1 MKLFGKQVLMP
12 FVVLALLAGYAPE
25 ASAAFTASGS
35 ITGLSGTGLKITWV
49 DNSTNPKTTSTVSPN
64 TTDTSWTTV
73 GCGSGTCS
81 GTGLVTGPKWS
92 INITVMPAGQS
103 CYLGTTPG
111 TVTLSANTI
120 AANQIGNVTCTNTPS
135 FTIGGTS
142 TLNGAP
148 TGGAGSVKIGVTVNS
163 VTTNGNSGVSSW
175 TSSPILQGSSW
186 SAAVTTTPVG
196 YSCSLSIASGTN
208 IQANVTNN
216 NLTCT
221 KLTYIIGVSNP
232 SGATVSVTGTTQ
244 VNAPSTAS
252 SITFNDTY
260 GDTGVAVSASL
271 SGYTCT
277 VGGTAIPSPITAD
290 VTGVTV
296 SCTQNSF
303 TVSGIVAGLT
313 GANTVTVSNGGV
325 QVSNLGNNA
334 PFSFTVSPGSNY
346 AVTTTSPPGQICSV
360 SGNGTGSNISSNVSG
375 VLVSCIVDT
384 NSYTVS
390 GLSAGSGGVS
400 GLAAGKSLILVNNG
414 TETLILNA
422 NGDFSFPTA
431 LASGS
436 GYSVTVAVQPGGQF
450 CSVTNG
456 SGILSANVT
465 NVGVTCV
472 NTYTVGG
479 SVTGLTVSGLV
490 LKLNNA
496 TSKIIPSFAGNG
508 GAGTYSFST
517 ALPSGTTYTVGVGIQ
532 PAGYSCT
539 VTNATGIIS
548 GTVTNVNVSCAKT
561 YTVGGSITGLTA
573 SGLILKLNGSGTKIV
588 ANGAGAYVFST
599 GLVAGATYTVTVFQQ
614 PAGLTC
620 SVANATGT
628 MGNANVSNANVS
640 CVTATYT
647 VGGTVSGNSG
657 PVTLTNNGGDA
668 QTVTSTG
675 AGPWPFSFGPQSYG
689 ASWNVQVTSV
699 PSGQTCLVN
708 NGSGTITG
716 NVTNVSV
723 TCSLTTYTVGG
734 SITGL
739 SSSGLTL
746 SLNGGAQTVAPVTG
760 ATSYSFPSGLSGGS
774 YSVAITGQPTG
785 QTCSLVN
792 AAGTIAASNVS
803 NVNVTCTAAGA
814 IPRVFLMP
822 GTGQTGKYSSPSV
835 YGEDADTARNA
846 PSYTDNGD
854 GTVTDNNT
862 GLMWQQFDSGQIL
875 FTNAAGYC
883 SSQTL
888 GGHNDWRMPTAKELS
903 YILYFGGS
911 KPALNGSYFQVNTTP
926 YPQTIN
932 TTGSVASGST
942 TLTLNA
948 IYPPIVNGMY
958 VTSTS
963 AGLAAGT
970 TVTAVSTSGSTE
982 TVTLSQPTTAPMTSA
997 SFTFT
1002 TGSYSTATYIS
1013 GAYWWSSDTAKVDL
1027 VSGTATPTEWVAD
1040 AGGGVGNHLQDQTL
1054 DGGKNGKPTFY
1065 NVRCVRTAVPVYVPA
1080 VPFTDNGDG
1089 TFTDNYTGLVWQ
1101 KQISPQTYT
1110 WQDALTYVNSVNA
1123 SGGFAGKTDWRL
1135 PNIHELFSIV
1145 DITKYAPALD
1155 TTYFTNLS
1163 TLGIPS
1169 YSTKVPANPGT
1180 VGTFWSSTSQQYFP
1194 TTQAWDIQEIYNGIT
1209 SYSAKTSSQWV
1220 ILVRGGY
1227 STQST
1232 FTVSGTVTGNTGPVT
1247 LTNNG
1252 VNGQTVAAGGGS
1264 FTFTAQAYGT
1274 GYLVASTQPSGQT
1287 CTVTNGTGVVGNT
1300 VSNVVVSCTT
1310 NTFTVSGTVSGNS
1323 GPVSLTNNGG
1333 NIQTVSSTGAGPW
1346 SFSFN
1351 SQNAGDSWNVQIAS
1365 TPTGQIC
1372 MVFNASGTVSP
1383 NVANGSVNVSVI
1395 CEVNTYVTGG
1405 LISGLTSSGLTLSL
1419 NGGVQTVSVD
1429 SPSTWYFFP
1438 GALNTGAAY
1447 SIAITGQ
1454 PTGQTCTL
1462 VNSAGTIVSTNIF
1475 NANVTCTG
1483 TGGSSSS
1490 SSAVSS
1496 TSSSGSNSS
1505 SSSSTGSF
1513 TPYIVLGGP
1522 TTSSIVMN
1530 LYSDTQSG
1538 PVTVSYGTVSGTYT
1552 YTTAASTLVQS
1563 TPLTITLTGLSPNTQ
1578 YYYKVNL
1585 LSGATVIAQSSEN
1598 RFVTARPKGTA
1609 FSFVIQS
1616 DSHMDYLSDPDLF
1629 KNTLNNMLA
1638 DSPDFLID
1646 LGDTFMTEKYVIPLD
1661 AINSKSP
1668 FNPAANL
1675 PDVISRYKFE
1685 LPYYSRVA
1693 KSAPLFLVNGN
1704 HDAEL
1709 GWIRNSNKSVP
1720 PPTLA
1725 SWATNLRKSYFS
1737 NGISDASTFYS
1748 GDTVIDPNANTQRV
1762 AYYSWTWG
1770 DALFVVLD
1778 PYWNTLQSPSSTT
1791 SAWNMTLGQAQYNWL
1806 YNVLAAS
1813 SASGTKYKFIFTH
1826 NLLGGMPENKTTGL
1840 VPDPTALG
1848 GQMRGG
1854 IEAAKYFEWGG
1865 LNPDLT
1871 NGFTSNGIN
1880 NHSGWT
1886 SPIHQL
1892 FVNFGVTAVFHGH
1905 DHLYA
1910 KQVLDGIIY
1919 QEVPQP
1925 SAAAT
1930 DTTTMNNLAT
1940 SAGYLSGTLLPSS
1953 GHLRVTVTPTGGVK
1967 SEYVRSWLPACN
1979 NPNFTQS
1986 CETGSHKNR
1995 EVADTWTVP

>member
-25 ASAAFTASGS
+25 AAAAFTASGS
-35 ITGLSGTGLKITWV
+35 ITGLTGTGLKITWV

-64 TTDTSWTTV
+64 ATDTSWTTV

-221 KLTYIIGVSNP
+221 KLTYIIGVSNL

-271 SGYTCT
+271 SGYTCA

-390 GLSAGSGGVS
+390 GLSAGSGGLS

-465 NVGVTCV
+465 NVSVTCV

-599 GLVAGATYTVTVFQQ
+599 GLVAGATFTVTVFQQ

-647 VGGTVSGNSG
+647 VSGTVSGNSG

-675 AGPWPFSFGPQSYG
+675 AGPWPFSFGPQNYG

-760 ATSYSFPSGLSGGS
+760 ATSYTFPSGLSGGS

-792 AAGTIAASNVS
+792 AAGNIGASNVS

-814 IPRVFLMP
+814 IPGVFLLP
-822 GTGQTGKYSSPSV
+822 DTGQVGSFTATP
-835 YGEDADTARNA
+835 GEDSDTTQNA
-846 PSYTDNGD
+846 PSFTDNGNGTITDNVTGLMWQQLDSGEIEFSNAAAYCASRTLGGYQDWRMPTAKELFYINYFNASHPGLHPLFQINSVPLIQTNPPYTESTYISGSYWWSSDIAAVDAMSSSANPTQWASNAGGGIGNHVQDQTGISKGTKPTFFNVRCVRTITPVYVPPVKFTDNGD
-854 GTVTDNNT
+854 GTVTDNFT
-862 GLMWQQFDSGQIL
+862 GLI
-875 FTNAAGYC
+875 
-883 SSQTL
+883 
-888 GGHNDWRMPTAKELS
+888 
-903 YILYFGGS
+903 
-911 KPALNGSYFQVNTTP
+911 
-926 YPQTIN
+926 
-932 TTGSVASGST
+932 
-942 TLTLNA
+942 
-948 IYPPIVNGMY
+948 
-958 VTSTS
+958 
-963 AGLAAGT
+963 
-970 TVTAVSTSGSTE
+970 
-982 TVTLSQPTTAPMTSA
+982 
-997 SFTFT
+997 
-1002 TGSYSTATYIS
+1002 
-1013 GAYWWSSDTAKVDL
+1013 
-1027 VSGTATPTEWVAD
+1027 
-1040 AGGGVGNHLQDQTL
+1040 
-1054 DGGKNGKPTFY
+1054 
-1065 NVRCVRTAVPVYVPA
+1065 
-1080 VPFTDNGDG
+1080 
-1089 TFTDNYTGLVWQ
+1089 WQ
-1101 KQISPQTYT
+1101 KQKAPSTYT
-1110 WQDALTYVNSVNA
+1110 WEGALAYVNTLNA

-1145 DITKYAPALD
+1145 DITKFGPSMD
-1155 TTYFTNLS
+1155 TAVFTNLS
-1163 TLGIPS
+1163 DIPS
-1169 YSTKVPANPGT
+1169 YSQKINSPDL
-1180 VGTFWSSTSQQYFP
+1180 GTFWSST
-1194 TTQAWDIQEIYNGIT
+1194 TQLQHSDIAWDLHEIYNGII
-1209 SYSAKTSSQWV
+1209 SYSPKTALEYV
-1220 ILVRGGY
+1220 LLVRGGN

-1232 FTVSGTVTGNTGPVT
+1232 FTVSGTVTGNTGLVT

-1252 VNGQTVAAGGGS
+1252 VDNKTVAAGGGG
-1264 FTFTAQAYGT
+1264 FTFNAQTYGSNYT
-1274 GYLVASTQPSGQT
+1274 VAVVSPAGQT
-1287 CTVTNGTGVVGNT
+1287 CQVTNGSGTVRNT
-1300 VSNVVVSCTT
+1300 VSNVTVTCTT
-1310 NTFTVSGTVSGNS
+1310 NTFTVSGSVSGNT
-1323 GPVSLTNNGG
+1323 GTVILTNNGADQ
-1333 NIQTVSSTGAGPW
+1333 QTVISSGAGPW
-1346 SFSFN
+1346 PFSFTPQN
-1351 SQNAGDSWNVQIAS
+1351 SGGSWNVQISA
-1365 TPTGQIC
+1365 TPAGQTC
-1372 MVFNASGTVSP
+1372 LVFNASGTVND
-1383 NVANGSVNVSVI
+1383 NVTNGSVNVTVT
-1395 CEVNTYVTGG
+1395 CAVNTYTVGG
-1405 LISGLTSSGLTLSL
+1405 FISTLSDTGLTLSL
-1419 NGGVQTVSVD
+1419 NNGAQTI
-1429 SPSTWYFFP
+1429 SPEIGSTWYFFAD
-1438 GALNTGAAY
+1438 GLSAGAY
-1447 SIAITGQ
+1447 SVAITGQ
-1454 PTGQTCTL
+1454 PAGQTCTL
-1462 VNSAGTIVSTNIF
+1462 ANATGTIVNTNVF
-1475 NANVTCTG
+1475 NVNVTCINN
-1483 TGGSSSS
+1483 GGSSSS
-1490 SSAVSS
+1490 SSAA
-1496 TSSSGSNSS
+1496 SS

-1513 TPYIVLGGP
+1513 APNIVLGGP

-1530 LYSDTQSG
+1530 LYSATQSG
-1538 PVTVSYGTVSGTYT
+1538 PVTVSYGTVSGTYPN
-1552 YTTAASTLVQS
+1552 TTSASTLVKDA
-1563 TPLTITLTGLSPNTQ
+1563 PLTISLAGLNPNTQ
-1578 YYYKVNL
+1578 YYYRVNL
-1585 LSGATVIAQSSEN
+1585 MSGASVIAQSSEYK
-1598 RFVTARPKGTA
+1598 FVTVRPPGST
-1609 FSFVIQS
+1609 FTFVIQA
-1616 DSHMDYLSDPDLF
+1616 DSHMDHLSDPDLF
-1629 KNTLNNMLA
+1629 KRTLNNMRL

-1646 LGDTFMTEKYVIPLD
+1646 LGDTFMTEKYVTPQD
-1661 AINSKSP
+1661 TVHSGSP
-1668 FNPAANL
+1668 FNPATNL

-1685 LPYYSRVA
+1685 LPYFGLVTH
-1693 KSAPLFLVNGN
+1693 SAPLFLVNGN

-1709 GWIRNSNKSVP
+1709 GWVQNSSKPVP
-1720 PPTLA
+1720 PSTLA
-1725 SWATNLRKSYFS
+1725 LWATSARKNYFA
-1737 NGISDASTFYS
+1737 NGISSASTFYS
-1748 GDTVIDPNANTQRV
+1748 GDTAIDPGLNLQRA
-1762 AYYSWTWG
+1762 AYYAWEWG

-1778 PYWNTLQSPSSTT
+1778 PYWNTTKVPAETT
-1791 SAWNMTLGQAQYNWL
+1791 SGWYMTLGQTQYNWL
-1806 YNVLAAS
+1806 KDLLAAS
-1813 SASGTKYKFIFTH
+1813 SVKGTKYKFIFTH
-1826 NLLGGMPENKTTGL
+1826 NLVGGMPTSGKGAV
-1840 VPDPTALG
+1840 VPDPAALG
-1848 GQMRGG
+1848 GEMRGG
-1854 IEAAKYFEWGG
+1854 AEAAKYFEWGG
-1865 LNPDLT
+1865 KNPDLT
-1871 NGFTSNGIN
+1871 DGFYSNGIN

-1886 SPIHQL
+1886 KTIHQL
-1892 FVNFGVTAVFHGH
+1892 LVDNHVTAVFHGH

-1910 KQVLDGIIY
+1910 KQDLDGIVY

-1925 SAAAT
+1925 SYKNT
-1930 DTTTMNNLAT
+1930 T
-1940 SAGYLSGTLLPSS
+1940 SAFTAANASEGGYLSGTIRDNS
-1953 GHLRVTVTPTGGVK
+1953 GHLRVTVSPTGIK
-1967 SEYVRSWLPACN
+1967 TEYIRSWLPVCSASF
-1979 NPNFTQS
+1979 PLT
-1986 CETGSHKNR
+1986 CESGTHKNR
-1995 EVADTWTVP
+1995 EVADTWTVPYVP